1 MSDFA
6 LYVIYS
12 RARGV
17 VKTFWYSCAVI
28 MLFGVFTGAIAA
40 IDTPEYA
47 YAPLIYACLTWFC
60 LYKGRT
66 ASLKSRLV
74 RDVFAGMVTEIEG
87 KEG

>member
-17 VKTFWYSCAVI
+17 VKGVWYACAALLTF
-28 MLFGVFTGAIAA
+28 GALAGALAA
-40 IDTPEYA
+40 IDAPEYA
-47 YAPLIYACLTWFC
+47 YAPLLYACLAWFC

-87 KEG
+87 EG

>member
-6 LYVIYS
+6 LYVIYT

-17 VKTFWYSCAVI
+17 VKGVWYACAA
-28 MLFGVFTGAIAA
+28 LLAFGALAGALAA
-40 IDTPEYA
+40 IDAPEYA
-47 YAPLIYACLTWFC
+47 YAPLIYACLAWFC

-66 ASLKSRLV
+66 ANLKSRLV

-87 KEG
+87 EC

>member
-6 LYVIYS
+6 LYVIYT

-17 VKTFWYSCAVI
+17 VKGVWYACAALLTF
-28 MLFGVFTGAIAA
+28 GALAGALAA
-40 IDTPEYA
+40 IDAPEYA
-47 YAPLIYACLTWFC
+47 CSPLIYACLAWFC

-87 KEG
+87 EA